1 MIRPFS
7 YRERLRV
14 SAMNPAQQLAL
25 ELAGR
30 QNVDLAMPSAEK
42 SNA

>member
-14 SAMNPAQQLAL
+14 SAMNPAQQVAM
-25 ELAGR
+25 EFAGR
-30 QNVDLAMPSAEK
+30 QNVDLAMASGEESHA
-42 SNA
+42 